1 MLEVNHEVG
10 EVVPEL
16 GTYILPGRIKDP
28 GAGLQQAIDAERA
41 GFGTVWL
48 SERYD
53 LKDTGVISG
62 AVSALTQRIR
72 FASGLIA
79 AGSRHPLLTATWA
92 STLQGLFG
100 ERVIV
105 GLGRGNRPW
114 LSPQGMRALSLQA
127 TGDYAEI
134 LRRLWRGETVSYHGP
149 AGHYPNMAMI
159 DLLDIEVPPLIL
171 GCFGAEKAMDLA
183 VRHFD
188 GVFLMPFLTKEAV
201 LETIR
206 FRDQAA
212 ERHGRDPHQVRIIHE
227 MVTAPDFDD
236 QKVHEVVHARA
247 LTYLQLAE
255 YGDVLVRRN
264 RWSDEERAAVRRHP
278 IFTGLRNRCRR
289 QPVSSRTARRGC
301 ARPAVVVDRI
311 NRRDRNPR
319 RMRHPNMGILRPR
332 YR

>member
-1 MLEVNHEVG
+1 MAAAPPAAQRHPRIPVTMLEVNHEVG

-48 SERYD
+48 SEPYD

-62 AVSALTQRIR
+62 AVAALTQRIR

-79 AGSRHPLLTATWA
+79 AASRHPLLTATWA

-149 AGHYPNMAMI
+149 AGHYPNSGQSA
-159 DLLDIEVPPLIL
+159 
-171 GCFGAEKAMDLA
+171 
-183 VRHFD
+183 
-188 GVFLMPFLTKEAV
+188 
-201 LETIR
+201 
-206 FRDQAA
+206 
-212 ERHGRDPHQVRIIHE
+212 IHI
-227 MVTAPDFDD
+227 AP
-236 QKVHEVVHARA
+236 
-247 LTYLQLAE
+247 
-255 YGDVLVRRN
+255 
-264 RWSDEERAAVRRHP
+264 S
-278 IFTGLRNRCRR
+278 
-289 QPVSSRTARRGC
+289 
-301 ARPAVVVDRI
+301 
-311 NRRDRNPR
+311 
-319 RMRHPNMGILRPR
+319 
-332 YR
+332 